1 MSSNLYQITTVKA
14 PPVIEKITEKMYR
27 GFSTVNPNTENFAL
41 YDLELIKQDLMN
53 HFHIRQGEMLMNP
66 TFGTVIWDLIFE
78 QLTDDVKHLIV
89 QNVTEIINYDPRTRA
104 DQVIVSSYEH
114 GIQIDCQLTY
124 LQYNMSESLQLRFN
138 RENGIQ

>member
-1 MSSNLYQITTVKA
+1 MSSNLYQNITVKA
-14 PPVIEKITEKMYR
+14 PPIQTKVTEKMYR

-78 QLTDDVKHLIV
+78 PLTEDVKHLIV
-89 QNVTEIINYDPRTRA
+89 QNVTDIINYDPRTHA
-104 DQVIVSSYEH
+104 DQVIVSSYET
-114 GIQIDCQLTY
+114 GIQIECQLTY
-124 LQYNMSESLQLRFN
+124 LQYNLSEALQIRFDQA
-138 RENGIQ
+138 NGLS